1 MNPTK
6 KFIIYGPVDTLRR
19 MAPILKKDIP
29 PKFEY
34 KYLSLAEHDEIQVYV
49 YEEYQRQIN
58 SSTSLTLV
66 IELSSRSLKVEL
78 FPTGGRVGF
87 RGSVSSSE
95 RPAYE
100 SVIDFV
106 GDYASRFGL
115 TLQDVTPAPV
125 EN

>member
-1 MNPTK
+1 MNHTK
-6 KFIIYGPVDTLRR
+6 KYIIYGPVDTLRR
-19 MAPILKKDIP
+19 MAPSLKKDIP
-29 PKFEY
+29 PKYEY
-34 KYLSLAEHDEIQVYV
+34 KYLSLGEHDEIHMYV

-66 IELSSRSLKVEL
+66 IELSSRSLKVEM

-87 RGSVSSSE
+87 RGSVTSSE
-95 RPAYE
+95 QPAYDK
-100 SVIDFV
+100 VTDFV
-106 GDYASRFGL
+106 NDYAARFGL